1 MREGVDMYC
10 DNCHRQSPD
19 NFVNCPY
26 CSAPLKNNKRN
37 KPQKFTKKK
46 ERKKPVSFKTATII
60 AVGVALALAI
70 CAIVVGSLT
79 GSKPDR
85 IVKTMVEAIESDDAE
100 LYYSLYDE
108 QIKEFYKENFYYG
121 DEETFD
127 AMTKPLQESREFY
140 ASKCGE
146 DFRLKYEIVSVE
158 YLSDENLEQN
168 NESLV
173 TLYGYRNLP
182 AKTAILEFNI
192 EAKGDKGTYKSEY
205 TQFYCSLINGKWYRI
220 IVPTLAT

>member
-26 CSAPLKNNKRN
+26 CSAPLKNNKRK

-46 ERKKPVSFKTATII
+46 ERKKTISFKTATII
-60 AVGVALALAI
+60 AVGIAFVLAI
-70 CAIVVGSLT
+70 CAIAVGSLT
-79 GSKPDR
+79 GTKPDKV
-85 IVKTMVEAIESDDAE
+85 VKTMVEAIENNDAE

-108 QIKEFYKENFYYG
+108 HIKSYYKENFYYG

-146 DFRLKYEIVSVE
+146 DFSLKYEIVSVE
-158 YLSDENLEQN
+158 YLSDEELELN
-168 NESLV
+168 NDSLV
-173 TLYGYRNLP
+173 TLYGYRQLP
-182 AKTAILEFNI
+182 SKTAVLEFNI
-192 EAKGDKGTYKSEY
+192 EVKGDNGTYKSEY
-205 TQFYCSLINGKWYRI
+205 TQFYCSLINGKWYKMI
-220 IVPTLAT
+220 LPTTLS